1 MLNNKV
7 LLVVNSV
14 YQLFTA
20 VHMKRSILAKKEADL
35 LVTDITAVLHTYI
48 PRLKETGL
56 FAQVIFGKTKEW
68 NQKYAAAKGGHARR
82 RLSERLPYPA
92 LDAERR
98 ACRLFGSLFFQLRSI
113 YPHVGVP
120 IRPPLL

>member
-35 LVTDITAVLHTYI
+35 LVTDVTSVLHTYI

-68 NQKYAAAKGGHARR
+68 NQKYAAAKGGT
-82 RLSERLPYPA
+82 
-92 LDAERR
+92 LDEAFRT
-98 ACRLFGSLFFQLRSI
+98 
-113 YPHVGVP
+113 
-120 IRPPLL
+120 PPTPCAGC